1 MIGIVVVTHGALAG
15 ELVNATRT
23 IVGDIPA
30 IAAVSIGWTDDMNS
44 AREAIARAV
53 AEVGGGEVLILT
65 DMFGGTPTN
74 VSLPFLSGSVEIV
87 TGVNLPM
94 LIKLTSLRD
103 GDLVEVARVIR
114 DQGKSAIYVAS
125 EILEKKPS

>member
-1 MIGIVVVTHGALAG
+1 VIGIVVVTHGALAG

-30 IAAVSIGWTDDMNS
+30 IAAVSIGWSDDVAM

-53 AEVGGGEVLILT
+53 EEVGGTDVLILT

-74 VSLPFLSGSVEIV
+74 VSLPFLSAHVEIL

-94 LIKLTSLRD
+94 LIKLTSIREGALA
-103 GDLVEVARVIR
+103 EVARVVR
-114 DQGKSAIYVAS
+114 DQGKDAIYVAS
-125 EILEKKPS
+125 EILEKKP

>member
-74 VSLPFLSGSVEIV
+74 VSLPFLSPQVEIV

-94 LIKLTSLRD
+94 LIKLASVRD
-103 GDLVEVARVIR
+103 EEPLNDAVSHAKEAGRKYINIASRVLS
-114 DQGKSAIYVAS
+114 GK
-125 EILEKKPS
+125 